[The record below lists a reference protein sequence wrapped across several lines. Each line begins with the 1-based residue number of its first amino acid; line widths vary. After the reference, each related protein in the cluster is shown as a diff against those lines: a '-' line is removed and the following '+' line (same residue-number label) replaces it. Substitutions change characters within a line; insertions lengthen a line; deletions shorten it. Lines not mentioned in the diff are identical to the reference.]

1 LNSIDS
7 VRGLLKT
14 ALQLGNRADQLT
26 ADSPLMGAIAEF
38 DSMAVVTLITLMEE
52 QYDIRVEDD
61 EISADTFATVG
72 TLAKFIED
80 KLGK

>member
-1 LNSIDS
+1 MNSIDS
-7 VRGLLKT
+7 VRGLLKA
-14 ALQLGNRADQLT
+14 ALQLGDRADQLT
-26 ADSPLMGAIAEF
+26 ADSPLMGAIAEL

-52 QYDIRVEDD
+52 RYDIRVEDD

-80 KLGK
+80 KLGT